1 MLLHVGLGEGVCAL
15 SCPVGIEREKVHQG
29 AAQSLGPPPGPG
41 PTPRSAH
48 PLGPSLL
55 SSAHIPVSLVAYK
68 LQEGSVHVLSIT
80 RDSCLPMTLGDKGSD
95 LSDLLWDL
103 LSLRVSGT
111 IPGTGRDPLLS
122 TYEYT
127 NG

>member
-1 MLLHVGLGEGVCAL
+1 M
-15 SCPVGIEREKVHQG
+15 GIEREKVHKDG
-29 AAQSLGPPPGPG
+29 AQSLGPPPGPG
-41 PTPRSAH
+41 HTPRSPH

-68 LQEGSVHVLSIT
+68 LQEGSVHVLTIT

-103 LSLRVSGT
+103 LSLHVSGT

-122 TYEYT
+122 AASSTFEYT